1 MKSIRELSDVD
12 LYCIADHGYIGGYKM
27 KELAEM
33 HFFYNQ
39 IEEEIKRRELHLNTK
54 GTGV

>member
-12 LYCIADHGYIGGYKM
+12 LYCIADHGYIGYKM
-27 KELAEM
+27 KDIAEL

-39 IEEEIKRRELHLNTK
+39 IEEEIKRREIKRNQ
-54 GTGV
+54 

>member
-12 LYCIADHGYIGGYKM
+12 LYCIADHGYIGCYKM

-33 HFFYNQ
+33 RFFYNQ
-39 IEEEIKRRELHLNTK
+39 IEEEIKRRELKLNQ
-54 GTGV
+54 

>member
-1 MKSIRELSDVD
+1 
-12 LYCIADHGYIGGYKM
+12 M

-39 IEEEIKRRELHLNTK
+39 IEEEIKRRELKRNQ
-54 GTGV
+54 

>member
-27 KELAEM
+27 KELAEL

-39 IEEEIKRRELHLNTK
+39 IEEEIKRRDMKRNQ
-54 GTGV
+54 

>member
-12 LYCIADHGYIGGYKM
+12 LYYIADHGYIGDYKM

-39 IEEEIKRRELHLNTK
+39 IEEEIKRRKIKCNQ
-54 GTGV
+54 

>member
-1 MKSIRELSDVD
+1 MKSIKDLTDIE
-12 LYCIADHGYIGGYKM
+12 LYCIRDHGYIGYKM

>member
-12 LYCIADHGYIGGYKM
+12 LYCIADYGYIGCYKM

-33 HFFYNQ
+33 RFFYNQ
-39 IEEEIKRRELHLNTK
+39 IEEEIKRRDLKRNQ
-54 GTGV
+54 